1 VVADYYMW
9 VIVRWLCSD
18 CAVTVRWLCG
28 DCAVTVERLMNRVCS
43 CGRSLLYVQIHWMF
57 PECSLSLVAAAHGET
72 VPYMDLLIRQNRR
85 RGLITSIYDKRLEA
99 KCANI
104 NVIRYPDTQSVMA
117 TKAKYGIVTSQLYR
131 FLRRCTL
138 ATDFVYN
145 ISLVLHRLLNK
156 GYHRALVPWIRTS
169 IRLYRHFFSFFW
181 VASAW
186 VDIS

>member
-1 VVADYYMW
+1 
-9 VIVRWLCSD
+9 
-18 CAVTVRWLCG
+18 
-28 DCAVTVERLMNRVCS
+28 
-43 CGRSLLYVQIHWMF
+43 
-57 PECSLSLVAAAHGET
+57 
-72 VPYMDLLIRQNRR
+72 MDLLIRQNRR

-99 KCANI
+99 KYANI

-156 GYHRALVPWIRTS
+156 GYFILRHPHIYAGKSVRTCATGSGQRLSTSVLDTANLAPLVKS
-169 IRLYRHFFSFFW
+169 
-181 VASAW
+181 
-186 VDIS
+186 